1 MASALSAFV
10 KGDKEIKDKLESM
23 DSTLKKIYDV
33 QVRGQK
39 EDEKWRRR
47 QEQAAKR
54 KKADQKSPMG
64 AFKND
69 KDEKKKGKGLFGK
82 LFDFLSKNPALVK
95 FLAALGGL
103 TLTAI
108 ALKKAFEDL
117 KNGTVIW
124 WREVKKQWTKRF
136 NEQKQKWAKWWD
148 DFKVKTNKGWKNF
161 KTKTSKLFDDIANSR
176 SFKDF
181 KKGLQEAGEAFTKR
195 FPGISKALD
204 DVKVKFG
211 KFGKSI
217 NKKGGLIDSLT
228 NAKLGKK
235 LTKGLGT
242 LGKRLPAI
250 GEVLFAGMTFKQR
263 KEEGQGTGKALMGT
277 GAEVAGGLAGAA
289 VGGKTGAALGATI
302 GSFIAPGIGTAI
314 GGALGGFSGAVLGG
328 FGGAEFLGG
337 LSDKLYPMIEKWVQK
352 TIFGPFVT
360 LGKNIDNFWTK
371 NIVEPFL
378 GVGKWVQDTFE
389 NTIVAPISNLMQ
401 DIGKFWQ
408 VNVVEPF
415 LANPVVKWL
424 TPIVEAMMN
433 FGKAFIDFQLA
444 LAGAIGRITGKIF
457 DAIGNEVKYWS
468 GVIGKGINELWGNI
482 TGAINNEVKYWSG
495 VIAGVIG
502 KTINKLWGNIFGAI
516 GNEVKYWSGV
526 IGKKINDL
534 WKNITGWW
542 DKDVGPWWED
552 ISKVFSDK
560 WDEFVEFLDPVINLF
575 EDVRDV
581 LDKVVSIVKD
591 KVIGVFESL
600 ADIIQK
606 KIVSFFEGPTNFLK
620 GAADWLNSLGRQEG
634 GVVYRQS
641 GGPINVPGSGS
652 GDKVP
657 MMLPEN
663 SFVMNREAVHR
674 QEGGLIPTLLEPGEQ
689 VYMPG
694 QWGGAEVLMN
704 SMFPRFQTGGEVV
717 QNSHPHTGSGWQPAG
732 ATDAEGRPIIFSK
745 EAAQSFAKMM
755 KTGNVK
761 GSDVASSKRSPSH
774 NKTVRGVPNSAH
786 LYGEAMD
793 IHGTSKQW
801 LISNSEKYGWI
812 RNNYMHDSW
821 HWDYKGGG
829 GGQEPPSGPAPMILA
844 AGTNDVG
851 APVPAGKNV
860 HDMIKVA
867 KGKNYDVNFISP
879 TAEGRFNEVSFQTSQ
894 RAREAGANTYMPK
907 SWDADGYHI
916 AMAEAANIKGMYPG
930 ATIIGDSNAARIE
943 GTNGTPGRTKVGAGT
958 SEIKGFIDGLAA
970 GIANESGERS
980 KPGNNT
986 NAITAGNLGAGLL
999 NLGGDLGE
1007 FFSTLVGGLGDI
1019 LGDMAGALLGGLANY
1034 GQGGDTN
1041 APSSAISP
1049 GNAGAGAASINDP
1062 NARALLNA
1070 IADAEGTSH
1079 MPNQGYNTHFGHGQ
1093 TQDLSKHPRKIV
1105 SKGGFSSD
1113 AFGRY
1118 QFLSTTW
1125 DGVMGG
1131 SMEPARQ
1138 DEGALKLVAG
1148 RKVNISDGL
1157 SESEVYRLGG
1167 EWASIEG
1174 GPQMRKGGSYP
1185 GGQAKYSAAEFMNM
1199 YKGYGGKIQGRQS
1212 GGAVT
1217 ARPTSRGMVSKSQEQ
1232 FIDRLAAAN
1241 KPIIVPVG
1249 MGGGG
1254 GGSQDGVMTGTGGS
1268 QTNVPNLS
1276 SHPSGNIA
1284 LDNAF
1289 RLSLGAAFG

>member
-23 DSTLKKIYDV
+23 DSTLKKMYAV
-33 QVRGQK
+33 QVKGQK
-39 EDEKWRRR
+39 DEEKWRRR

-54 KKADQKSPMG
+54 QKADQKSPMG

-69 KDEKKKGKGLFGK
+69 KDDKKKGKGLFGK

-95 FLAALGGL
+95 FLAALGGITVAAL
-103 TLTAI
+103 

-124 WREVKKQWTKRF
+124 WGEVQKQWTKRF

-161 KTKTSKLFDDIANSR
+161 KTKTSKMFDDIANSR

-181 KKGLQEAGEAFTKR
+181 KRGIQEAGEAFTKK
-195 FPGISKALD
+195 FPGLAKALD

-211 KFGKSI
+211 KFGKNI
-217 NKKGGLIDSLT
+217 NKKGGLLDALT

-263 KEEGQGTGKALMGT
+263 KEEGQGTGKALLGT
-277 GAEVAGGLAGAA
+277 GAEVTGGLAGAA
-289 VGGKTGAALGATI
+289 LGGKAGAALGATI

-328 FGGAEFLGG
+328 FGGAEFLGN
-337 LSDKLYPMIEKWVQK
+337 LSDKLYPMIE
-352 TIFGPFVT
+352 T
-360 LGKNIDNFWTK
+360 
-371 NIVEPFL
+371 
-378 GVGKWVQDTFE
+378 WVQDT
-389 NTIVAPISNLMQ
+389 IVAPFSNLMQ
-401 DIGKFWQ
+401 TIGKFWQ

-424 TPIVEAMMN
+424 TPIVEAVMN
-433 FGKAFIDFQLA
+433 FGKAFLDFQMA

-468 GVIGKGINELWGNI
+468 GVIGKGIN
-482 TGAINNEVKYWSG
+482 
-495 VIAGVIG
+495 
-502 KTINKLWGNIFGAI
+502 KLWGK
-516 GNEVKYWSGV
+516 V
-526 IGKKINDL
+526 
-534 WKNITGWW
+534 TGWW
-542 DKDVGPWWED
+542 EKDVEPWWYA
-552 ISKVFSDK
+552 ISKVFSEK
-560 WDEFVEFLDPVINLF
+560 WDEFVEFLDPVIKKF
-575 EDVRDV
+575 EEVKEV
-581 LDKVVSIVKD
+581 FDKVVGFVED
-591 KVIGVFESL
+591 KVISVFESL
-600 ADIIQK
+600 ADIIQN
-606 KIVSFFEGPTNFLK
+606 KIVSFFEGPTKLFK
-620 GAADWLNSLGRQEG
+620 GAADWLNSLGRQQG
-634 GVVYRQS
+634 GVVHRQS

-652 GDKVP
+652 GDTVP
-657 MMLPEN
+657 MMLPSN
-663 SFVMNREAVHR
+663 SFVMNRNAVHR
-674 QEGGLIPTLLEPGEQ
+674 QQGGLIPTMLEPGEQ

-694 QWGGAEVLMN
+694 QWGGMEMMMN
-704 SMFPRFQTGGEVV
+704 SMFPRFQTGGEVT
-717 QNSHPHTGSGWQPAG
+717 QASHPHTGSGWQPAG
-732 ATDAEGRPIIFSK
+732 ATDAEGRPLIFSK

-755 KTGNVK
+755 ATGNVK
-761 GSDVASSKRSPSH
+761 GTDVASSQRSAGH

-793 IHGTSKQW
+793 IHGSSKQW
-801 LISNSEKYGWI
+801 LIGNSEKYGWI

-829 GGQEPPSGPAPMILA
+829 SGGEPPTGPVPMILA

-894 RAREAGANTYMPK
+894 RAREAGANTYMPQ

-916 AMAEAANIKGMYPG
+916 AMPEAANIKGMYPG

-943 GTNGTPGRTKVGAGT
+943 GTNGTEGRTKVGAST
-958 SEIKGFIDGLAA
+958 SVIKGFIDGLAS
-970 GIANESGERS
+970 GVHNESGERS

-986 NAITAGNLGAGLL
+986 NAITAGNIGAGLL
-999 NLGGDLGE
+999 NLGGDVGE
-1007 FFSTLVGGLGDI
+1007 FFAEILGGLGDI
-1019 LGDMAGALLGGLANY
+1019 LGDLGGSLLSGLANY

-1041 APSSAISP
+1041 APSTAISP

-1062 NARALLNA
+1062 NAKALLNA
-1070 IADAEGTSH
+1070 IADAEGTSG

-1093 TQDLSKHPRKIV
+1093 TQDLSGHPRKIV
-1105 SKGGFSSD
+1105 NKGGYSSD

-1138 DEGALKLVAG
+1138 DKGALKLVAG

-1174 GPQMRKGGSYP
+1174 GPQMRKGGSY
-1185 GGQAKYSAAEFMNM
+1185 GSQAKYSAAEFMNM
-1199 YKGYGGKIQGRQS
+1199 YKGYGGKIQERQS
-1212 GGAVT
+1212 GGTVT
-1217 ARPTSRGMVSKSQEQ
+1217 ARPTSSGMVSKSQEQ
-1232 FIDRLAAAN
+1232 FIERMAAAN
-1241 KPIIVPVG
+1241 KPVIVPVG

-1254 GGSQDGVMTGTGGS
+1254 GGSQGGGMTGTGGS
-1268 QTNVPNLS
+1268 QTNVPNLN